1 MLGLVVAHLVL
12 ACVLPALSAH
22 RPRIAFAVAAVPP
35 TVTLVWALAHT
46 REALSGGVASALAWA
61 PALGLALSFRLDALA
76 LAMVVLVSGIGA
88 LILVYS
94 AGYFG
99 DGPDAG
105 RNAALLLAFAGVM
118 LGLVLADDLLTLYV
132 FWELTSVTSFLLVGQ
147 SGEARENRAA
157 AIQALLVTVFGGL
170 VMLLGLV
177 LLGQAAGT
185 YRISQIVALGQAGGL
200 GGGTVTVA
208 LLLILVGALTKSAQ
222 LPFHPWLP
230 AAMAAPTPVSA
241 YLHAASMV
249 KAGVYL
255 VARLGPGF
263 ADRPAWWVPVVVL
276 GLATM
281 AVGGWRALAQTDL
294 KRLLAFGTVSQ
305 LGFLMVLFGVE
316 TRVAGIAGI
325 AMLLAHGLFKA
336 PLFLVTGIVD
346 HATGTRDV
354 RRLSGLAT
362 SLRGSAAIA
371 AAAVASMAG
380 LPPLLGFVGKEAALE
395 AFVGE
400 HSVRGVLVTAGLV
413 VGATFTAAY
422 SIRFLWGAF
431 GRKPDVPDTPVHEP
445 GLLLTVPA
453 AVCAVAGLVL
463 GIAAGV
469 VDALAR
475 SYATALPPLP
485 PETAG
490 YHLALWHG
498 VGLPLLLSAV
508 VLGLGYALHRSRA
521 TVGRLAGR
529 LPRALT
535 AQRAYEVAVG
545 GTERVAVV
553 VTGRLQVGSVPTY
566 LAIVLVTVIALP
578 GLSTLFGGSWPDQPL
593 SHTVLQL
600 PLGAVVVL
608 AALCLVRARRR
619 FTAVLLVGLIG
630 YGVGGLFILDG
641 APDLALAQFLVET
654 LSLVAFV
661 YVLRRMPA
669 HFTEEA
675 SSRRVQV
682 PKAVLAAVAGGV
694 VAAMAVVLSGAR
706 TAPPTTSEAFVRLA
720 PEGAGALN
728 VVSAIIVDFRALDTI
743 GEITVLFVAAV
754 GVASLILD
762 GPTARRRRRR
772 PDGDATATPAEQEVV
787 GS

>member
-12 ACVLPALSAH
+12 ACLLPVLSAR
-22 RPRIAFAVAAVPP
+22 RPRAAFAVAAGPP
-35 TVTLVWALAHT
+35 AVTLVWALVHAP
-46 REALSGGVASALAWA
+46 EALAGGVSTSLAWA
-61 PALGLALSFRLDALA
+61 PELGLALSFRLDALA

-99 DGPDAG
+99 AGPDAP

-132 FWELTSVTSFLLVGQ
+132 FWELTSVMSFLLVGQ

-177 LLGQAAGT
+177 LLGHAAGT
-185 YRISQIVALGQAGGL
+185 YRISEIVASGRAGGL
-200 GGGTVTVA
+200 HGGIVTTA

-255 VARLGPGF
+255 VARLGPGV
-263 ADRPAWWVPVVVL
+263 ADQRAWWVPVVVL
-276 GLATM
+276 GLGTM

-305 LGFLMVLFGVE
+305 LGFLMVLFGAG

-354 RRLSGLAT
+354 RRLSGLRT
-362 SLRGSAAIA
+362 SLRGTAVIAVA
-371 AAAVASMAG
+371 AAASMAG
-380 LPPLLGFVGKEAALE
+380 VPPLLGFVGKEAALE
-395 AFVGE
+395 AFVAE

-413 VGATFTAAY
+413 AGSVFTVAY
-422 SIRFLWGAF
+422 SSRFLWGAF
-431 GRKPDVPDTPVHEP
+431 ARKPGVDDTPVHRP
-445 GLLLTVPA
+445 GPLLTVPSGLCA
-453 AVCAVAGLVL
+453 AAGLVL
-463 GIAAGV
+463 GIVTSV
-469 VDALAR
+469 VDADAR
-475 SYATALPPLP
+475 SYAATLPGP
-485 PETAG
+485 AD

-498 VGLPLLLSAV
+498 LGLPLLLSAV
-508 VLGLGYALHRSRA
+508 ALGLGYAVHRARW
-521 TVGRLAGR
+521 TVARFAGR

-535 AQRAYEVAVG
+535 AQRAYEVVVG
-545 GTERVAVV
+545 GTERVATV

-566 LAIVLVTVIALP
+566 LAIILITVVALP
-578 GLSTLFGGSWPDQPL
+578 GSATLIGGSWPEQPL
-593 SHTVLQL
+593 SHSILQL
-600 PLGAVVVL
+600 PLGTVVL
-608 AALCLVRARRR
+608 LAAVGLIGARRR

-669 HFTEEA
+669 HFAEEP
-675 SSRRVQV
+675 SSRRVQL
-682 PKAVLAAVAGGV
+682 PKAVIAVGAGGT

-706 TAPPTTSEAFVRLA
+706 RAPPTTSLEFIRLA
-720 PEGAGALN
+720 PAGAGAQN
-728 VVSAIIVDFRALDTI
+728 VISAIIVDFRALDTV

-762 GPTARRRRRR
+762 GPSAQRRRRRQES
-772 PDGDATATPAEQEVV
+772 ATSPPRDQEVV
-787 GS
+787 GA